1 MERSGAAGRHNWII
15 IKRFRMI
22 RFIKRLILTIMAL
35 AVIVLAAV
43 EAIAFLVQLID
54 PQGGLLRIDLKN
66 PVVHAVI
73 LAAALA
79 AGVIRYAGE
88 SSKNKSSD

>member
-1 MERSGAAGRHNWII
+1 MNRKALKEAV
-15 IKRFRMI
+15 
-22 RFIKRLILTIMAL
+22 LL

-66 PVVHAVI
+66 PVIHVVI

-79 AGVIRYAGE
+79 AGVFRYIGGSA
-88 SSKNKSSD
+88 KKSSE

>member
-1 MERSGAAGRHNWII
+1 MNKKALKEAV
-15 IKRFRMI
+15 
-22 RFIKRLILTIMAL
+22 LL

-66 PVVHAVI
+66 PVIHVVI
-73 LAAALA
+73 LATALA
-79 AGVIRYAGE
+79 AGVIRYVGE
-88 SSKNKSSD
+88 SAKKSDDCSDDGEI

>member
-1 MERSGAAGRHNWII
+1 MNKKALKEAV
-15 IKRFRMI
+15 
-22 RFIKRLILTIMAL
+22 LL

-43 EAIAFLVQLID
+43 EAIAFLVQAID

-73 LAAALA
+73 LVAVLA
-79 AGVIRYAGE
+79 AGVIRYIGE

>member
-1 MERSGAAGRHNWII
+1 MNKKALKDAV
-15 IKRFRMI
+15 
-22 RFIKRLILTIMAL
+22 LL

-54 PQGGLLRIDLKN
+54 PQGGLLRINLKN

>member
-1 MERSGAAGRHNWII
+1 MNKKALKDAV
-15 IKRFRMI
+15 
-22 RFIKRLILTIMAL
+22 LL

-54 PQGGLLRIDLKN
+54 PQGGLRRIDLKK

>member
-1 MERSGAAGRHNWII
+1 MNRKALKEAV
-15 IKRFRMI
+15 
-22 RFIKRLILTIMAL
+22 LL

-66 PVVHAVI
+66 PVVHVI
-73 LAAALA
+73 ILTAALA
-79 AGVIRYAGE
+79 AGVFRYIGGSA
-88 SSKNKSSD
+88 KKSSE

>member
-1 MERSGAAGRHNWII
+1 MNKKALKEAV
-15 IKRFRMI
+15 
-22 RFIKRLILTIMAL
+22 LL

-66 PVVHAVI
+66 PVGHAVI

>member
-1 MERSGAAGRHNWII
+1 MNKKALKDAV
-15 IKRFRMI
+15 
-22 RFIKRLILTIMAL
+22 LL

-54 PQGGLLRIDLKN
+54 PQGGLRRINLKN
-66 PVVHAVI
+66 PVVHAVS

-79 AGVIRYAGE
+79 AGVIRHAGE

>member
-1 MERSGAAGRHNWII
+1 MNKKALKEAV
-15 IKRFRMI
+15 
-22 RFIKRLILTIMAL
+22 LL

-66 PVVHAVI
+66 PVVQ
-73 LAAALA
+73 
-79 AGVIRYAGE
+79 
-88 SSKNKSSD
+88 

>member
-1 MERSGAAGRHNWII
+1 MNKKALKEAV
-15 IKRFRMI
+15 
-22 RFIKRLILTIMAL
+22 LL

-54 PQGGLLRIDLKN
+54 PQGGLLRIDRKN

-73 LAAALA
+73 LAVALA

>member
-1 MERSGAAGRHNWII
+1 MNRKALKEAV
-15 IKRFRMI
+15 
-22 RFIKRLILTIMAL
+22 LL

-66 PVVHAVI
+66 PVIHVVI
-73 LAAALA
+73 LAAALT
-79 AGVIRYAGE
+79 AGVFRYIGGSA
-88 SSKNKSSD
+88 KKSSE

>member
-1 MERSGAAGRHNWII
+1 MNRKALKEAV
-15 IKRFRMI
+15 
-22 RFIKRLILTIMAL
+22 LL

-73 LAAALA
+73 LVAALA
-79 AGVIRYAGE
+79 AGIFRYIGG
-88 SSKNKSSD
+88 STKKSDE